1 MLELL
6 ATSVPKKRAFL
17 VAYAET
23 GKKGLA
29 VELASDRSSDNNTG
43 AFDARRLY
51 EGRVARFRKERDA
64 VAARSR
70 RLSNL
75 RLIVFFLAVV
85 AAIAAVD
92 FPVVRLALS
101 TLVAVFMAL
110 FSALVVLF
118 RRAQRELDA
127 LEAMVTVNEEARARV
142 ERNWDAL
149 EVGGEAAAPPAGHPY
164 AEDLDLFGN
173 ASLMRLLGSVRTA
186 PGKET
191 LSTWLCEPAL
201 PRDLAARQQAVAE
214 LSPLLEFRQQLE
226 AQGLGVGRVS
236 GARVERFL
244 QWAESTDAIVEPGTV
259 VSVGR
264 VLGPVM
270 GAVGVWLFVI
280 WIGGSAIGVLWIVP
294 IIVNALLAGAHRKRI
309 HASLDVLSACEGAFR
324 RYANM
329 LETIA
334 SNDFASQSMKDL
346 VARVRRPNDSASQE
360 LRRIQGL
367 VHLGDVRRSSAYF
380 FFQILLLWDFHVVSG
395 LIKWKQRCGQHARGW
410 LEALGSAE
418 ALSAL
423 GGLAHDNPDWN
434 FPEVDPNGPS
444 VVDAGGLG
452 HPLLSADVRVV
463 NDVQVGPA
471 HTFLLVTGSNMSGKS
486 TLLRAIGVNVVLAQ
500 AGGVVCATQFS
511 MRPLKMYTSMRVHE
525 SLAQGVSYF
534 MAGVMRLKSIV
545 DAARSHRRD
554 SADFLYLLDEIL
566 QGTNT
571 AERQV
576 AVRNIL
582 GELLGL
588 ETIGAVTTHDLML
601 ADTSELRQA
610 SQPVH
615 FSEVIEPNRD
625 ADEATLSF
633 DYRLRSGIATST
645 NALRLLKLMG
655 VSRER

>member
-1 MLELL
+1 M
-6 ATSVPKKRAFL
+6 T
-17 VAYAET
+17 
-23 GKKGLA
+23 
-29 VELASDRSSDNNTG
+29 SDRSSDNNTG
-43 AFDARRLY
+43 ALDARRLY
-51 EGRVARFRKERDA
+51 EGRVARFHKERGA
-64 VAARSR
+64 VATRSG

-75 RLIVFFLAVV
+75 RLIVFLLAVV

-92 FPVVRLALS
+92 FPSVRLALS
-101 TLVAVFMAL
+101 TLAAAFMAL
-110 FSALVVLF
+110 FFGLVALF

-142 ERNWDAL
+142 ERDWDAL
-149 EVGGEAAAPPAGHPY
+149 EVGAEAAALPAEHPY

-186 PGKET
+186 PGNET
-191 LSTWLCEPAL
+191 LSAWLCNPAP
-201 PRDLAARQQAVAE
+201 PRDIAARQQAVAE
-214 LSPLLEFRQQLE
+214 LAPLLEFRQQLE
-226 AQGLGVGRVS
+226 AQGLGVGNVS
-236 GARVERFL
+236 GAQVEGFL
-244 QWAESTDAIVEPGTV
+244 QWAESTDAIVEPAAA

-264 VLGPVM
+264 VVGPLM
-270 GAVGVWLFVI
+270 GAAGVWLFVI
-280 WIGGSAIGVLWIVP
+280 WLLGSAVGVLWIVP
-294 IIVNALLAGAHRKRI
+294 IFVNALLTGAHRKRI
-309 HASLDVLSACEGAFR
+309 HASLDVLSACEEAFL
-324 RYANM
+324 RYAKM
-329 LETIA
+329 LETIV

-346 VARVRRPNDSASQE
+346 VARVRLPNDSALKE
-360 LRRIQGL
+360 LRRIHGL
-367 VHLGDVRRSSAYF
+367 VHLGDVRRSSGYF
-380 FFQILLLWDFHVVSG
+380 FLQILLLWDFHVASG
-395 LIKWKQRCGQHARGW
+395 LIKWRQRSGQRARGW

-423 GGLAHDNPDWN
+423 AGLAHDNPHWIV
-434 FPEVDPNGPS
+434 PEVDPNGPS
-444 VVDAGGLG
+444 IIDARGLG
-452 HPLLSADVRVV
+452 HPLLNDGVRVV
-463 NDVQVGPA
+463 NDVQIGPA

-500 AGGVVCATQFS
+500 AGSVVCATRFS
-511 MRPLKMYTSMRVHE
+511 MRPLKMYTSVRVHD

-554 SADFLYLLDEIL
+554 NADFLYLLDEIL

-588 ETIGAVTTHDLML
+588 ETIGAVTTHDLTL
-601 ADTSELRQA
+601 ADTNELRQA
-610 SQPVH
+610 SHPVH
-615 FSEVIEPNRD
+615 FSEVIEPNSD

-633 DYRLRSGIATST
+633 DYKLRPGIATST

-655 VSRER
+655 VVVDGG

>member
-1 MLELL
+1 M
-6 ATSVPKKRAFL
+6 T
-17 VAYAET
+17 
-23 GKKGLA
+23 
-29 VELASDRSSDNNTG
+29 SDRSSENITG
-43 AFDARRLY
+43 AFDAPRLY

-64 VAARSR
+64 VAARSG

-75 RLIVFFLAVV
+75 RLIVFLLAVV

-92 FPVVRLALS
+92 FPVGRLALS
-101 TLVAVFMAL
+101 TLAAAFMAL
-110 FSALVVLF
+110 FFGLVALF

-142 ERNWDAL
+142 ERDWDAL
-149 EVGGEAAAPPAGHPY
+149 EVGAEAAALPAEHPY

-186 PGKET
+186 PGNET
-191 LSTWLCEPAL
+191 LSAWLCNPAP
-201 PRDLAARQQAVAE
+201 PRDIAARQRAVAE
-214 LSPLLEFRQQLE
+214 LAPLLEFRQQLE
-226 AQGLGVGRVS
+226 AQGLRVGKVS
-236 GARVERFL
+236 GAQVQGFL
-244 QWAESTDAIVEPGTV
+244 QWAESTDAIVEPERA

-264 VLGPVM
+264 VVGPLM
-270 GAVGVWLFVI
+270 GAAGVWLFVI
-280 WIGGSAIGVLWIVP
+280 WLLGSAVGVLWIVP
-294 IIVNALLAGAHRKRI
+294 ILVNALLTGAHRKRI
-309 HASLDVLSACEGAFR
+309 HASLDVLSACEEAFL
-324 RYANM
+324 RYAKM
-329 LETIA
+329 LETIV

-346 VARVRRPNDSASQE
+346 VARVRLPNDSALKE
-360 LRRIQGL
+360 LRRIHGL
-367 VHLGDVRRSSAYF
+367 VHLGDVRRSSGYF
-380 FFQILLLWDFHVVSG
+380 FLQILLLWDFHVASG
-395 LIKWKQRCGQHARGW
+395 LIKWRQRSGQRARGW

-423 GGLAHDNPDWN
+423 AGLAHDNPHWIV
-434 FPEVDPNGPS
+434 PEVDPNGPS
-444 VVDAGGLG
+444 IIDARGLG
-452 HPLLSADVRVV
+452 HPLLNDGVRVV
-463 NDVQVGPA
+463 NDVQIGPA

-500 AGGVVCATQFS
+500 AGSVVCATRFR
-511 MRPLKMYTSMRVHE
+511 MRPLEMHTSVRVHD
-525 SLAQGVSYF
+525 SLAEGVSYF

-554 SADFLYLLDEIL
+554 NAEFLYLLDEIL

-588 ETIGAVTTHDLML
+588 ETIGAVTTHDLTL

-610 SQPVH
+610 SHPVH
-615 FSEVIEPNRD
+615 FSEVIEPNSD

-633 DYRLRSGIATST
+633 DYKLRPGIATST

-655 VSRER
+655 VVVDGG

>member
-1 MLELL
+1 M
-6 ATSVPKKRAFL
+6 T
-17 VAYAET
+17 
-23 GKKGLA
+23 
-29 VELASDRSSDNNTG
+29 SDRSSENITG
-43 AFDARRLY
+43 AFDAPRLY

-64 VAARSR
+64 VAARSG

-75 RLIVFFLAVV
+75 RLIVFLLAVV

-101 TLVAVFMAL
+101 TLAAAFMAL
-110 FSALVVLF
+110 FFGLVALF

-142 ERNWDAL
+142 ERDWDAL
-149 EVGGEAAAPPAGHPY
+149 EVGAEAAALPAEHPY

-186 PGKET
+186 PGNET
-191 LSTWLCEPAL
+191 LSAWLCNPAP
-201 PRDLAARQQAVAE
+201 PRDIAARQRAVAE
-214 LSPLLEFRQQLE
+214 LAPLLEFRQQLE
-226 AQGLGVGRVS
+226 AQGLRVGKVS
-236 GARVERFL
+236 GAQVQGFL
-244 QWAESTDAIVEPGTV
+244 QWAESTDAIVEPERA

-264 VLGPVM
+264 VVGPLM
-270 GAVGVWLFVI
+270 GAAGVWLFVI
-280 WIGGSAIGVLWIVP
+280 WLLGSAVGVLWIVP
-294 IIVNALLAGAHRKRI
+294 ILVNALLTGAHRKRI
-309 HASLDVLSACEGAFR
+309 HASLDVLSACEEAFL
-324 RYANM
+324 RYAKM
-329 LETIA
+329 LETIV

-346 VARVRRPNDSASQE
+346 VARVRLPNDSALKE
-360 LRRIQGL
+360 LRRIHGL
-367 VHLGDVRRSSAYF
+367 VHLGDVRRSSGYF
-380 FFQILLLWDFHVVSG
+380 FLQILLLWDFHVASG
-395 LIKWKQRCGQHARGW
+395 LIKWRQRSGQRARGW

-423 GGLAHDNPDWN
+423 AGLAHDNPHWIV
-434 FPEVDPNGPS
+434 PEVDPNGPS
-444 VVDAGGLG
+444 IIDARGLG
-452 HPLLSADVRVV
+452 HPLLNDGVRVV
-463 NDVQVGPA
+463 NDVQIGPA

-500 AGGVVCATQFS
+500 AGSVVCATRFR
-511 MRPLKMYTSMRVHE
+511 MRPLEMHTSVRVHD
-525 SLAQGVSYF
+525 SLAEGVSYF

-554 SADFLYLLDEIL
+554 NAEFLYLLDEIL

-588 ETIGAVTTHDLML
+588 ETIGAVTTHDLTL

-610 SQPVH
+610 SHPVH
-615 FSEVIEPNRD
+615 FSEVIEPNSD

-633 DYRLRSGIATST
+633 DYKLRPGIATST

-655 VSRER
+655 VVVDGG